1 MSQDV
6 ISDTLNQIMNAKRA
20 KKQEIKIKKYSNLLL
35 SVLEI
40 AKKHEYIESYKVN
53 EKEKSVDIKFSLNEC
68 KAIKPRFTVQVRDI
82 DKYVRRYLPA
92 RNFGIIIISTSKGL
106 VTHEEAYD
114 KNAGGSLIAY
124 FY

>member
-1 MSQDV
+1 MSQDI

-20 KKQEIKIKKYSNLLL
+20 RKSSIIIKRHSNLLV

-40 AKKHEYIESYKVN
+40 AKKHNYIESYKIN
-53 EKEKSVDIKFSLNEC
+53 GREMEIKFGLNNC
-68 KAIKPRFTVQVRDI
+68 RAIKPRFTVGAKDL

-92 RNFGIIIISTSKGL
+92 RNFGIIIVSTSKGL
-106 VTHEEAYD
+106 MIHEEALE
-114 KNAGGSLIAY
+114 KNIGGSLLAY